1 MSYRSVYRAS
11 TSSHRTSSV
20 AVHTVLLGQNNSNYH
35 CPESSTFCNQKVK
48 GQLTWGLWGGDCIAA
63 ALSSLEAVWSCVDEN
78 YNLLPNNM
86 YVVVQFL
93 TLSSLCSRLI
103 SASLSLS
110 CCWTRALLA
119 SISAYNMQQYDT
131 SVQNSSLLHTC
142 VQNSPAVVEV
152 EIVLQPAVHL
162 FGSIHKNNS
171 SNP

>member
-11 TSSHRTSSV
+11 TSAHRTSSV
-20 AVHTVLLGQNNSNYH
+20 AVHTVLLGQNNYH

-48 GQLTWGLWGGDCIAA
+48 GQLTWGFGGGDCTAA

-93 TLSSLCSRLI
+93 TLSSLCSLLI

-110 CCWTRALLA
+110 CCWTWALLA
-119 SISAYNMQQYDT
+119 SISAYNMQQYEYI
-131 SVQNSSLLHTC
+131 SSEFISTMYLCSELTC
-142 VQNSPAVVEV
+142 SCWSWDCTA
-152 EIVLQPAVHL
+152 A
-162 FGSIHKNNS
+162 SCS
-171 SNP
+171 SFWLYTQKQQ